1 MSATS
6 SASPPINA
14 PLSTQFRPCLH
25 SRSTARDGICYNKH
39 VASTHAKHMIAP
51 KKTSPQAKSTARKPS
66 ARNPK
71 PIGLQAE
78 LRQTKS
84 FASLHAE
91 AFLNLVRTSA
101 QMQHALHLRLKP
113 YGLTETQYNSL
124 RILRGAGAV
133 GLTCAEIAERLVSQ
147 DPDITRLVERLQ
159 RQGLVR
165 RERGEKDRRVVLTKI
180 TAAGLDRLKE
190 ADPMVNSTVHAL
202 LSHLSSAELKT
213 MIDLLERARLFAEP
227 SNPNG

>member
-1 MSATS
+1 MT
-6 SASPPINA
+6 
-14 PLSTQFRPCLH
+14 
-25 SRSTARDGICYNKH
+25 
-39 VASTHAKHMIAP
+39 VP
-51 KKTSPQAKSTARKPS
+51 KKTPHPTKATSRKSAAPI
-66 ARNPK
+66 PK

-84 FASLHAE
+84 FASLQAE

-113 YGLTETQYNSL
+113 YGITETQYNSL
-124 RILRGAGAV
+124 RILRGAGSS
-133 GLTCAEIAERLVSQ
+133 GLTCAEIADRLVSQ

-180 TAAGLDRLKE
+180 TASGLDRLKE
-190 ADPMVNSTVHAL
+190 MDPVVDSTVHAL
-202 LSHLSSAELKT
+202 LSRLSSSELNT
-213 MIDLLERARLFAEP
+213 MIGLMERARLGAEP
-227 SNPNG
+227 SNSIG

>member
-1 MSATS
+1 MNTS
-6 SASPPINA
+6 RKTLPP
-14 PLSTQFRPCLH
+14 P
-25 SRSTARDGICYNKH
+25 
-39 VASTHAKHMIAP
+39 
-51 KKTSPQAKSTARKPS
+51 KSTSRKKFVPT
-66 ARNPK
+66 PK

-91 AFLNLVRTSA
+91 AFLNLVCTSA
-101 QMQHALHLRLKP
+101 QMQHALHLQLKP
-113 YGLTETQYNSL
+113 YGITETQYNSL
-124 RILRGAGAV
+124 RILRGAGSS
-133 GLTCAEIAERLVSQ
+133 GLTCAEIADRLVSQ

-190 ADPMVNSTVHAL
+190 MDPVVERTVHGL
-202 LSHLSSAELKT
+202 LSHLSQSELKM
-213 MIDLLERARLFAEP
+213 MIDLSERARLFVEP
-227 SNPNG
+227 SIQNG

>member
-1 MSATS
+1 MTAPRKTPPPPKTTS
-6 SASPPINA
+6 RKASPPALN
-14 PLSTQFRPCLH
+14 
-25 SRSTARDGICYNKH
+25 
-39 VASTHAKHMIAP
+39 
-51 KKTSPQAKSTARKPS
+51 
-66 ARNPK
+66 

-101 QMQHALHLRLKP
+101 QMEHALHLRLKP
-113 YGLTETQYNSL
+113 YNLTETQYNSL
-124 RILRGAGAV
+124 RILRGAGSA

-147 DPDITRLVERLQ
+147 DPDITRLVDRLQ

-165 RERGEKDRRVVLTKI
+165 TERGVKDRRVVLTKI

-190 ADPMVNSTVHAL
+190 TDPVVESTVHAL
-202 LSHLSSAELKT
+202 LSHLSQSELTT
-213 MIDLLERARLFAEP
+213 MVQLLERARLFAEP
-227 SNPNG
+227 SRQNR

>member
-1 MSATS
+1 M
-6 SASPPINA
+6 NA
-14 PLSTQFRPCLH
+14 R
-25 SRSTARDGICYNKH
+25 
-39 VASTHAKHMIAP
+39 
-51 KKTSPQAKSTARKPS
+51 KKTSPPPQSTARKQAP
-66 ARNPK
+66 PIHK

-84 FASLHAE
+84 FASPHAE

-101 QMQHALHLRLKP
+101 QLQHALHLQLKP
-113 YGLTETQYNSL
+113 YGITETQYNSL
-124 RILRGAGAV
+124 RILRGAGSS

-190 ADPMVNSTVHAL
+190 IDPVVNTTVNAL
-202 LSHLSSAELKT
+202 LSHLSSSQLKT

-227 SNPNG
+227 SIPNG

>member
-1 MSATS
+1 MT
-6 SASPPINA
+6 PP
-14 PLSTQFRPCLH
+14 S
-25 SRSTARDGICYNKH
+25 
-39 VASTHAKHMIAP
+39 
-51 KKTSPQAKSTARKPS
+51 KTSPPRKSASRKPS
-66 ARNPK
+66 PPTPK

-84 FASLHAE
+84 FESLHSE

-101 QMQHALHLRLKP
+101 QMQHALHLQLKP
-113 YGLTETQYNSL
+113 YGITETQYNSL
-124 RILRGAGAV
+124 RILRGAGSS

-190 ADPMVNSTVHAL
+190 IDPVVNSTVNAL
-202 LSHLSSAELKT
+202 LSHLSSSQLKT

-227 SNPNG
+227 SNPSK

>member
-1 MSATS
+1 
-6 SASPPINA
+6 
-14 PLSTQFRPCLH
+14 
-25 SRSTARDGICYNKH
+25 
-39 VASTHAKHMIAP
+39 MITP
-51 KKTSPQAKSTARKPS
+51 KKTSPQAKSTSRKPS
-66 ARNPK
+66 APNPK
-71 PIGLQAE
+71 PIGLRAE

-113 YGLTETQYNSL
+113 YSLTETQYNSL
-124 RILRGAGAV
+124 RILRGAGTV

-190 ADPMVNSTVHAL
+190 ADPVVNSTVHAL
-202 LSHLSSAELKT
+202 LSHLSSSELKT

>member
-1 MSATS
+1 MAARKKTPPSPA
-6 SASPPINA
+6 SASRRPTG
-14 PLSTQFRPCLH
+14 ST
-25 SRSTARDGICYNKH
+25 
-39 VASTHAKHMIAP
+39 
-51 KKTSPQAKSTARKPS
+51 
-66 ARNPK
+66 PK

-91 AFLNLVRTSA
+91 AFLNVVRTSA
-101 QMQHALHLRLKP
+101 QLQHALHLRLKP
-113 YGLTETQYNSL
+113 YGITETQYNSL
-124 RILRGAGAV
+124 RILRGADSM
-133 GLTCAEIAERLVSQ
+133 GLTCAQIAERLVSQ

-180 TAAGLDRLKE
+180 TPAGLARLRE
-190 ADPMVNSTVHAL
+190 LDPVVDGTVHAL
-202 LSHLSSAELKT
+202 LSHLSSSELKT

-227 SNPNG
+227 SIPNN

>member
-1 MSATS
+1 MT
-6 SASPPINA
+6 
-14 PLSTQFRPCLH
+14 
-25 SRSTARDGICYNKH
+25 
-39 VASTHAKHMIAP
+39 AP
-51 KKTSPQAKSTARKPS
+51 KKTPLPSKPRSRKRQVPP
-66 ARNPK
+66 PK

-84 FASLHAE
+84 FTSLHAE

-113 YGLTETQYNSL
+113 YGITETQYNSL
-124 RILRGAGAV
+124 RILRGAGSS
-133 GLTCAEIAERLVSQ
+133 GLTCAEIADRLVSQ

-190 ADPMVNSTVHAL
+190 ADPVVNSTVHAL
-202 LSHLSSAELKT
+202 LSHLSSSELKT

>member
-1 MSATS
+1 MTPQKKS
-6 SASPPINA
+6 SPP
-14 PLSTQFRPCLH
+14 PK
-25 SRSTARDGICYNKH
+25 SRSRRQA
-39 VASTHAKHMIAP
+39 AP
-51 KKTSPQAKSTARKPS
+51 P
-66 ARNPK
+66 PK

-91 AFLNLVRTSA
+91 AILNIVRTSA
-101 QMQHALHLRLKP
+101 QMQHALHLQLKP
-113 YGLTETQYNSL
+113 YGITETQYNSL
-124 RILRGAGAV
+124 RILRGAGPT

-180 TAAGLDRLKE
+180 TAAGLNRLKE
-190 ADPMVNSTVHAL
+190 MDPVVDSTVHAL
-202 LSHLSSAELKT
+202 LSHFSSSQLKT

>member
-1 MSATS
+1 MTAQKRN
-6 SASPPINA
+6 SPP
-14 PLSTQFRPCLH
+14 P
-25 SRSTARDGICYNKH
+25 
-39 VASTHAKHMIAP
+39 
-51 KKTSPQAKSTARKPS
+51 KSTSRKS
-66 ARNPK
+66 AAPTPK

-84 FASLHAE
+84 FVSLQAE

-113 YGLTETQYNSL
+113 YGITETQYNSL
-124 RILRGAGAV
+124 RILRGAGSS
-133 GLTCAEIAERLVSQ
+133 GLTCAEIADRLVSQ

-180 TAAGLDRLKE
+180 TASGLDRLKE
-190 ADPMVNSTVHAL
+190 MDPVVDSTVHAL
-202 LSHLSSAELKT
+202 LSHLSSSELNT
-213 MIDLLERARLFAEP
+213 MIGLMERARLSAEP
-227 SNPNG
+227 SNRNG

>member
-1 MSATS
+1 MT
-6 SASPPINA
+6 P
-14 PLSTQFRPCLH
+14 
-25 SRSTARDGICYNKH
+25 
-39 VASTHAKHMIAP
+39 P
-51 KKTSPQAKSTARKPS
+51 KKTSPPTKTKSRKPS
-66 ARNPK
+66 APTPK

-101 QMQHALHLRLKP
+101 QMQHALHLQMKP
-113 YGLTETQYNSL
+113 YGITETQYNSL
-124 RILRGAGAV
+124 RILRGAGPS

-165 RERGEKDRRVVLTKI
+165 RERDEKDRRVVLTKI

-190 ADPMVNSTVHAL
+190 IDPVVNSTVHAL
-202 LSHLSSAELKT
+202 LSHLSSSELKT
-213 MIDLLERARLFAEP
+213 MVDLLERARLFAEP
-227 SNPNG
+227 SNQNG

>member
-1 MSATS
+1 
-6 SASPPINA
+6 
-14 PLSTQFRPCLH
+14 
-25 SRSTARDGICYNKH
+25 
-39 VASTHAKHMIAP
+39 MIAP
-51 KKTSPQAKSTARKPS
+51 KETSPQAKSPSRKPS

-71 PIGLQAE
+71 PLGLQAE

-101 QMQHALHLRLKP
+101 QLQHALHLRLKA
-113 YGLTETQYNSL
+113 YGITETQYNSL
-124 RILRGAGAV
+124 RILRGAGSS

-147 DPDITRLVERLQ
+147 DPDVTRLVERLQ

-180 TAAGLDRLKE
+180 TGAGLDRLKE
-190 ADPMVNSTVHAL
+190 MDPVVDSTVHAL
-202 LSHLSSAELKT
+202 LSHLSSSELKT